1 MVCDLAIK
9 PLPIMATPSSGTF
22 DETSSMV
29 NVGSKVCGGMSGGTF
44 GQALQ
49 PFGPRLSGTG
59 RLVSDTIHSAGIRI
73 NPLTDRAGGTRA
85 GPVGAPNALRT
96 PTVTEERTRPGWL
109 TPR

>member
-29 NVGSKVCGGMSGGTF
+29 NAGSKVCGGMSGGMF

-49 PFGPRLSGTG
+49 HFGPRLSGTG
-59 RLVSDTIHSAGIRI
+59 RLVCDTIRSAGIRI
-73 NPLTDRAGGTRA
+73 NHLTDRASGTSV
-85 GPVGAPNALRT
+85 GTVGAPIALRT
-96 PTVTEERTRPGWL
+96 PTVTEERTRPDG
-109 TPR
+109 